1 VFSPK
6 ELRKHHKKGM
16 FIYDAIYWKLI
27 DPMTI
32 INKIDKEIE
41 KQQKQKQEL
50 LKRINIKQIEI
61 LYERKII

>member
-1 VFSPK
+1 
-6 ELRKHHKKGM
+6 
-16 FIYDAIYWKLI
+16 
-27 DPMTI
+27 MTI

-61 LYERKII
+61 LFERKII